1 MPPDVSFVRV
11 RSTRVLRRNLPEFRA
26 SYHKLPAHNSSRDQA
41 AGASFRRLARPELLA
56 QFLALAQVSEQGVS
70 QKGLGLSIVGP
81 LELVVASR
89 HVLDQVFHPEQ
100 RVAPISHH
108 RVFLHSNEI
117 AKQIASFRLHADL
130 EAPKPQAL
138 QVGLNP
144 P

>member
-1 MPPDVSFVRV
+1 M
-11 RSTRVLRRNLPEFRA
+11 
-26 SYHKLPAHNSSRDQA
+26 
-41 AGASFRRLARPELLA
+41 RLTRPELLA
-56 QFLALAQVSEQGVS
+56 QLLALAEVAEQRIG
-70 QKGLGLSIVGP
+70 QKRLRLAIVGP
-81 LELVVASR
+81 LELVLASR

-100 RVAPISHH
+100 CVATISHH